1 MTDTYDVFISYAR
14 LDSTRAEQIRHLLE
28 AHGLKVFFDTEGIDT
43 GEEFPVVI
51 DRAVKGAKCVLGLW
65 SSEAFTGRW
74 VRIESRIG
82 LDQRKLVAAVL
93 DETRPED
100 LPAEFYN
107 VNVENL
113 SSFDGD
119 PKHDGWQRVLRAI
132 GRRVGRDDLSSAPS
146 SPRPQ
151 PPRAAPPPPPQF
163 QSQSHAQ
170 SQAQS
175 HAPAKGANL
184 GFIIGGIALI
194 AVLGYIAYDQ
204 FGSNSGPPAPAQ
216 IEAEQKAEEP
226 AVNAEDSE
234 AREREAAAQRAADA
248 ETARARLEEMRV
260 WGACE
265 GGALAACRR
274 YLEAFPSGE
283 FARAATAKVEELTRP
298 VAADLS
304 GNWSGYYAQGNNR
317 TPFALEASG
326 RSGAFRGR
334 TTEPNT
340 FGDRSATQLFGNVS
354 GRTLDDGTVTFTKT
368 YDGTGGVSHAVEYAG
383 RIDETGRIIT
393 GRWRIGAQ
401 GDVFRLERR

>member
-14 LDSTRAEQIRHLLE
+14 LDSGRAEQIRHLLE

-113 SSFDGD
+113 ATFEGD

-132 GRRVGRDDLSSAPS
+132 GRRVGRDDLTSAPS
-146 SPRPQ
+146 GPRPQ
-151 PPRAAPPPPPQF
+151 PPRAAAPPPPLHS
-163 QSQSHAQ
+163 QSQS
-170 SQAQS
+170 QAHS
-175 HAPAKGANL
+175 HTPAPQKGANL
-184 GFIIGGIALI
+184 GFIIGGIALV

-204 FGSNSGPPAPAQ
+204 FGSKAGPPAPTQ
-216 IEAEQKAEEP
+216 IEAAQPGEAP
-226 AVNAEDSE
+226 AVNVEDSA
-234 AREREAAAQRAADA
+234 AREREAEAQRAAEA
-248 ETARARLEEMRV
+248 EAARLRLDEARR

-265 GGALAACRR
+265 GGALAACRA
-274 YLEAFPSGE
+274 YLEAFPNGE
-283 FARAATAKVEELTRP
+283 FARQAQAKVEELTRP

-304 GNWSGYYAQGNNR
+304 GNWTGYYAQGNNR
-317 TPFALEASG
+317 TPFTMEASG
-326 RSGAFRGR
+326 RSGVFRGR
-334 TTEPNT
+334 ITEPNN
-340 FGDRSATQLFGNVS
+340 FGDASARQLFGNVS
-354 GRTLDDGTVTFTKT
+354 GRTLEDGTVTFTKT
-368 YDGTGGVSHAVEYAG
+368 YDGTGGISHSVEYAG
-383 RIDETGRIIT
+383 RIDESGRIIT

-401 GDVFRLERR
+401 SDVFRLERR